1 MCKPQ
6 LIKGGIA
13 VDDRGAVSFV
23 NDFTFSG
30 IKRFYLVEKHS
41 RNFVRA
47 WHGHKMEE
55 KYVLVTKGTAI
66 VAAVKI
72 DDWEK
77 PSKDQTVHKFVLS
90 EKSPAIL
97 HIPNGYANGF
107 MSLTDDVKIMF
118 FSTASLAESAKD
130 DYRYNARYWDPW
142 KVEER

>member
-30 IKRFYLVEKHS
+30 IKRFYLVENHS

-90 EKSPAIL
+90 EKSPEIL